1 MEVTCRCLMAI
12 GLLVSFA
19 GNAEVLSIAHRG
31 NSVVAP
37 ENTVAAFAAAL
48 EHSDMVEVDVRVS
61 SDGRLVVMHDSTV
74 DRTTDGAGSVSGKTL
89 AQLKTLDA
97 GSWFAPRFAE
107 QEVPTLE
114 ESLNAILPAC
124 TPLIEHKAGTAAR
137 YATELRRLGAI
148 TNVVVQSFDWNFL
161 SELHA
166 LEPELRLCALGS
178 GTFTESAL
186 ETITNSGA
194 GAVAWERA
202 SVGSAEASRVHAAGL
217 QLLVWTV
224 DGEEIRRF
232 VELGVDGIISNDPAR
247 VRSITR
253 PRPPG
258 LMGGLRRGLAA
269 YWPLDDG
276 MGMPGATVVKDTRGL
291 SPGVVTGGASG
302 LAWGAGMALGFGGCF
317 QAAGEEAGAEFAP
330 TPELDINTNAVTIS
344 LWTKLN
350 QLPSS
355 VPESFAGL
363 FDSVQ
368 DSYVLYLDRS
378 ARELRFK
385 VTTENGQGARPGI
398 GQASLTTNEWLHVVG
413 TFNGAAAPNAGRAA
427 IYLNGEMRD
436 EHIGADGSTG
446 TGLTGIV
453 KPSQYAAIGHNGPQ
467 ATYPFHGSVDDVAVW
482 ARALSAEEIRL
493 VYETGKAGFSV
504 GELFREASPAIRVEM
519 CERVGNMVRIRFRAE
534 GEWRAFKLLRS
545 ATIEGPYLEGPR
557 LGPTAVSEGLYEFV
571 YPVRGEM
578 VREFLRVGADK
589 W

>member
-1 MEVTCRCLMAI
+1 MRAP
-12 GLLVSFA
+12 GLS
-19 GNAEVLSIAHRG
+19 
-31 NSVVAP
+31 
-37 ENTVAAFAAAL
+37 
-48 EHSDMVEVDVRVS
+48 
-61 SDGRLVVMHDSTV
+61 
-74 DRTTDGAGSVSGKTL
+74 
-89 AQLKTLDA
+89 
-97 GSWFAPRFAE
+97 PRFAE
-107 QEVPTLE
+107 EEVPTLE

-161 SELHA
+161 SNCMHWSGVAPVRARQRNVHRVA
-166 LEPELRLCALGS
+166 LEA
-178 GTFTESAL
+178 
-186 ETITNSGA
+186 ITNSGQ
-194 GAVAWERA
+194 GRWPGNGPRC
-202 SVGSAEASRVHAAGL
+202 GSAEVSRVHAAGL

-224 DGEEIRRF
+224 DGEDDTEVCRA
-232 VELGVDGIISNDPAR
+232 GVDGIISNDPAR

-258 LMGGLRRGLAA
+258 LTGGLRRGWRRIGHWTMEWDAR
-269 YWPLDDG
+269 
-276 MGMPGATVVKDTRGL
+276 ATVVKDTRGL
-291 SPGVVTGGASG
+291 SPGVVTGGAGGS
-302 LAWGAGMALGFGGCF
+302 AWGAGMALGLGDAFRRRERRP
-317 QAAGEEAGAEFAP
+317 ARSSHLRRNWISTP
-330 TPELDINTNAVTIS
+330 TRLTLS
-344 LWTKLN
+344 LWVKLN

-355 VPESFAGL
+355 ATESFAGI

-368 DSYVLYLDRS
+368 DSYVLYLDAS

-398 GQASLTTNEWLHVVG
+398 GQASLTTNDWLHVVG

-427 IYLNGEMRD
+427 IYLNGERRD
-436 EHIGADGSTG
+436 EHLGADGSTG
-446 TGLTGIV
+446 TGLTGSV

-467 ATYPFHGSVDDVAVW
+467 AAYPFHGSVDDVAVW
-482 ARALSAEEIRL
+482 ARELSAEEIRL

-578 VREFLRVGADK
+578 VREFLRVGADEGK
-589 W
+589 EDVRRRKTK